1 MAQECAILRKPR
13 NCQIAAMAR
22 AQRKVS
28 PTASDQLESLL
39 GYAWPFAGRPPVHD
53 VSTWAV
59 VDDWPEVVPISIA
72 EIDVFDRW
80 FGDLFDEIADPDP

>member
-1 MAQECAILRKPR
+1 MAQDWPILPR
-13 NCQIAAMAR
+13 TVLWQSGAMAR

-39 GYAWPFAGRPPVHD
+39 GYAWPFAGRPPVQD

-59 VDDWPEVVPISIA
+59 TDDWPEFVPISIA
-72 EIDVFDRW
+72 EIDVFHRW
-80 FGDLFDEIADPDP
+80 FGDLFDEIAAPDP

>member
-1 MAQECAILRKPR
+1 MPR
-13 NCQIAAMAR
+13 AE
-22 AQRKVS
+22 RKVS

-53 VSTWAV
+53 VSTWTV
-59 VDDWPEVVPISIA
+59 VDDWPAVVPISIA

-80 FGDLFDEIADPDP
+80 FGDLFDEMLDPDP

>member
-1 MAQECAILRKPR
+1 MAQDWRILPR
-13 NCQIAAMAR
+13 ARNWQSGAMPR
-22 AQRKVS
+22 AERKVS

-59 VDDWPEVVPISIA
+59 TDDWPEVVPISIA